1 MPVLLQINTVCNSGS
16 TGRIAEEIGILVMQN
31 GWKSY
36 IAYGRGKA
44 ISQSTTYKICEK
56 HDLYL
61 NAAIARVCDNDGFCR
76 KAATSK
82 LINYIQIIKPDIVQL
97 HNLHGYYLNL
107 ELLFTFL
114 ADTNIPVVWT
124 LHDCWAFTGHCTHFE
139 YVGCKRWQTE
149 CNNCLEKRS
158 YPASVLLDNS
168 NSNFRIKKK
177 IVTSL
182 QKFIIITPSQWLAN
196 LVRLSFL
203 KSYPIHVI
211 NNGIDLGSFYPR
223 NTDDITRKYGLIG
236 KKVVL
241 GVAGNWD
248 ERKGLRYLI
257 DLSSRLSNDCKVV
270 VVGVTKKQ
278 KKELP
283 STIIAI
289 QHTEGIDELT
299 MLYSL
304 ADVYVN
310 PTLEDNF
317 PTTNLEALACG
328 TPVITFKTGGSIEA
342 IGESNRF
349 GQIVCQR
356 DMDSLEQAV
365 NSILLRGKKF
375 YKEACVSR
383 AFELYSSKVSYLKYL
398 NIYQNIK

>member
-16 TGRIAEEIGILVMQN
+16 TGRIAEEIGLLVMQN

-36 IAYGRGKA
+36 IAYGRGNA
-44 ISQSTTYKICEK
+44 VSQSATFKICESY
-56 HDLYL
+56 DLYL
-61 NAAIARVCDNDGFCR
+61 NAAIARVYDNDGLCR
-76 KAATSK
+76 KAATDK
-82 LINYIQIIKPDIVQL
+82 LICYIQRIKPDIVQL

-114 ADTNIPVVWT
+114 ADVGIPVVWT

-149 CNNCLEKRS
+149 CSNCHEKRS
-158 YPASVLLDNS
+158 YPASVLFDRS

-177 IVTSL
+177 IITSL
-182 QKFIIITPSQWLAN
+182 QKLVIITPSQWLAN
-196 LVRLSFL
+196 LVQLSFL
-203 KSYPIHVI
+203 KDYPVHVI
-211 NNGIDLGSFYPR
+211 NNGIDIGSFYPR
-223 NTDDITRKYGLIG
+223 DTDEIARKYGLIG
-236 KKVVL
+236 KKVIL

-248 ERKGLRYLI
+248 ERKGLRYLV
-257 DLSSRLSNDCKVV
+257 DLSSRLSTDCKVI

-278 KKELP
+278 KRQLP

-289 QHTEGIDELT
+289 QHTEGIDELA

-328 TPVITFKTGGSIEA
+328 TPIVTFKTGGSIEA
-342 IGESNRF
+342 IGDNIQYGLVVR
-349 GQIVCQR
+349 QY
-356 DMDSLEQAV
+356 DMVSLEQAV
-365 NSILLRGKKF
+365 NSLLLRGKKV

-383 AFELYSSKVSYLKYL
+383 ASELYNSKVCFLKYL
-398 NIYQNIK
+398 NIYRNI